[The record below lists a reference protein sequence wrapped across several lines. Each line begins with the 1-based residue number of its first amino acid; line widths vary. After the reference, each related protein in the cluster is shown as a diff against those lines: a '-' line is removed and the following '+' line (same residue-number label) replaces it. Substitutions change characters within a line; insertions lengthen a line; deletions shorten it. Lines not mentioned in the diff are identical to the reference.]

1 MKKNLFKVLLLAIT
15 VFSFYSILN
24 VTGINKAL
32 AVNCNDSSNA
42 FLPACQCELEKV
54 NCKTYCSDPAYAG
67 ESQYQSATCVQ
78 QRLGLDEINTEGI
91 LIKTHPVTYL
101 VYIFRF
107 FLFIVTC
114 IVVFR
119 NVMAGMTIA
128 NAKDDAEKRT
138 EGFKKL
144 LNAAIGLVVAF
155 SALGI
160 TELIKNAFTTRRDQQ
175 LLIECK
181 KLEDREANAKVVER
195 CKELEKQYE
204 AVTGE
209 APDTDRTPSGNGGD
223 SDFEC
228 DPTDPSKPC

>member
-1 MKKNLFKVLLLAIT
+1 MKKNLLKSLVLLSIFFF
-15 VFSFYSILN
+15 VFSFVSLSPSSKVY
-24 VTGINKAL
+24 AL
-32 AVNCNDSSNA
+32 NCNSETDRDS
-42 FLPACQCELEKV
+42 LGCQCELGDSAS
-54 NCKTYCSDPAYAG
+54 CKTYCNDAANSS
-67 ESQYQSATCVQ
+67 ESSYSSSACVQ
-78 QRLGLDEINTEGI
+78 SRLGLDEINTEGI

-114 IVVFR
+114 VVVFR

-160 TELIKNAFTTRRDQQ
+160 TELIKNAFTNKRDQE

-181 KLEDREANAKVVER
+181 KLEDREANVKVIER

-204 AVTGE
+204 AVTG
-209 APDTDRTPSGNGGD
+209 TKTPVN
-223 SDFEC
+223 EEI
-228 DPTDPSKPC
+228 PCVPGQPC